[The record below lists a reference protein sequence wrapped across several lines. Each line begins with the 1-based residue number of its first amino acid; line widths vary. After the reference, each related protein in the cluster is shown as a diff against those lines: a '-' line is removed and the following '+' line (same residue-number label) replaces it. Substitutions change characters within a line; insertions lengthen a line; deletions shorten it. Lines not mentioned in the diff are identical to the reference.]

1 LIEGIPWVG
10 VQLFFPPIAMSL
22 NPDGSVSLLMT
33 PLEKGIAEGFDEAKI
48 DPLSRWSCSVNVETN
63 TVVIMVGKKQTN

>member
-1 LIEGIPWVG
+1 
-10 VQLFFPPIAMSL
+10 MSL